1 MGVGVGVVG
10 RGSTISE
17 KVKAVSSGVPCR
29 EVHTYSPLSSSTGL
43 GMVRVAPDMMA
54 SVGISPPET
63 RLRKGEGG
71 REGERGRGERER
83 EGGRERGERE
93 MERDGERGREEGG
106 GREMEGEK

>member
-29 EVHTYSPLSSSTGL
+29 EVHTYSPLSLSTEL
-43 GMVRVAPDMMA
+43 GIVRVAPDIMA

-63 RLRKGEGG
+63 RLREGEGG
-71 REGERGRGERER
+71 REREGREGGERGRGERER
-83 EGGRERGERE
+83 GREGGRGKRE
-93 MERDGERGREEGG
+93 GGRRERDGGG
-106 GREMEGEK
+106 EIE